1 MLLRA
6 ITSFLLLA
14 VTLPALTAQTLI
26 TFPNFSDRTGL
37 QLNDAVATGSSISL
51 ASSHSDR
58 RGSFFTTTQYD
69 VSDFSAVFAFRISS
83 PGGISDGIAAGA
95 DGLTFT
101 LQRVGDTALGA
112 FGSGLGYEGI
122 TSSVAV
128 EFDTFKN
135 GSATIAPRDPN
146 SNHIGINTNG
156 IMTSLPLGTVNIAN
170 AFDDGSIWTV
180 WVDYNGSV
188 LEVRASNNNAI
199 RPTVATL
206 AYTLNIPGSIGGSTA
221 FVGFTAATGSAYG
234 NHEILGFAFS
244 DTFLANGI
252 ATVPEPSTYAL
263 LVLGLGVVVLS
274 MWRRRPGR

>member
-1 MLLRA
+1 MLPRA

-14 VTLPALTAQTLI
+14 VTLPTLTAQTLI
-26 TFPNFSDRTGL
+26 FPNFTDRTGL
-37 QLNDAVATGSSISL
+37 QLNDAVVTGSSISL

-199 RPTVATL
+199 RPSAATL
-206 AYTLNIPGSIGGSTA
+206 AYTINIPTTIGGSTA

-263 LVLGLGVVVLS
+263 LGLGLGIVFLQV
-274 MWRRRPGR
+274 WRRRRQ